1 MLRAPS
7 QHPELRIDLSVD
19 KLTKPYYSTL
29 DQISGRVVFAPQ
41 LPVAVNDVIID
52 FLGLATTW
60 VDPLT
65 PGTPRRK
72 EVLQV
77 LPQCIQSL
85 TLQFLK
91 MNDDKDISGTK
102 TASRANPLE
111 LPFTFVIPRQL
122 LPTICKC
129 LSSPQPAQHL
139 QLPPSMGC
147 WNRSDDMS
155 PDMYTPTSEKSDVQ
169 GKD

>member
-1 MLRAPS
+1 MLHGSSPS
-7 QHPELRIDLSVD
+7 ELRIDLSVD

-29 DQISGRVVFAPQ
+29 DQISGRVIFAPQ

-52 FLGLATTW
+52 FLGYSTTW
-60 VDPLT
+60 IDALT

-77 LPQCIQSL
+77 RPRSNQSL
-85 TLQFLK
+85 ISQFLK
-91 MNDDKDISGTK
+91 MNDDKDIREPK
-102 TASRANPLE
+102 TASRLVPLE

-122 LPTICKC
+122 LPTLCKC
-129 LSSPQPAQHL
+129 PNSPQNEQHL

-155 PDMYTPTSEKSDVQ
+155 PDMYDSRSSPSD
-169 GKD
+169 G